1 MLEIRQSAGYV
12 TFLVRVQPRA
22 SRSELAG
29 EWQGALRVRLAEPP
43 LDNRA
48 NDALCRFLAARLN
61 VPLAAVRIA
70 RGERSRNKRV
80 EISGATVEQVRA
92 LAALS
97 TGQSRPSIQNNKDQQ
112 NKEQQSTRQRS
123 KEQGSH
129 APDGSHSG

>member
-1 MLEIRQSAGYV
+1 MMEVTQSAGHV

-29 EWQGALRVRLAEPP
+29 EWQGALRVRLAAPP
-43 LDNRA
+43 QDNRA
-48 NDALCRFLAARLN
+48 NDALRRFLAARLN

-92 LAALS
+92 MAALS
-97 TGQSRPSIQNNKDQQ
+97 TGRTGSEEQTKDQQ
-112 NKEQQSTRQRS
+112 SKDRRNKA
-123 KEQGSH
+123 QGSH
-129 APDGSHSG
+129 AAD